1 MNSESPLRVS
11 STAVTAACIV
21 CGIFVASL
29 LVKKLAPTAPS
40 FLHFGGDT
48 KATAANQSLQEKLA
62 EFQRD
67 AHRGGSQ
74 HAAVTLPETGR
85 ESKTHSSIAER
96 RSPRPTWSR
105 GPISWREVWSLRV
118 WSLVV
123 VWVLPS
129 IGRWKWSLPFSP
141 C

>member
-85 ESKTHSSIAER
+85 ESKTHSSIAEILGSR
-96 RSPRPTWSR
+96 RRFMIFWLLPKVVKVILPWSMTYHMADR
-105 GPISWREVWSLRV
+105 KS
-118 WSLVV
+118 VV
-123 VWVLPS
+123 
-129 IGRWKWSLPFSP
+129 
-141 C
+141 